1 MVRGCIGWESLE
13 DKEVGAVASSLVVRD
28 VRENP

>member
-1 MVRGCIGWESLE
+1 MVRGFIGWESLE
-13 DKEVGAVASSLVVRD
+13 DKEVGAVAFALFVGD